1 MVKRIKQ
8 MFEVLKEPENL
19 IVTMGVLVSASLAY
33 LGIRNNDIQQALTAI
48 LAILGALAIA
58 QIVAGYA
65 TVKRDKQVGTILSLL
80 QKSDVLH
87 LSPSQRE
94 ASQEL
99 IALVE
104 RDKPKKADLIELST
118 ATIDDLLESLKRENC
133 QIRLLMQSP
142 DCAITN
148 YQKDRIQ
155 QRIRDLMNV
164 TLREYTRSEIRL
176 YAVPC
181 SIRGRLI
188 GESVINI
195 GWYTYSNDEIGAYGH
210 DNPLVTARV
219 DTPEGRELCRM
230 FQRAF
235 DWLWGHKKTITLDK
249 TMEQMTDEN
258 V

>member
-1 MVKRIKQ
+1 MGKRIKQ
-8 MFEVLKEPENL
+8 MFQVLKEPENL

-65 TVKRDKQVGTILSLL
+65 AVKRDKQVGTILSLL
-80 QKSDVLH
+80 RKSDNLH
-87 LSPSQRE
+87 LSPSQLE

-99 IALVE
+99 IAFVE

-118 ATIDDLLESLKRENC
+118 ASIDPLLESLIRENC
-133 QIRLLMQSP
+133 QIRLLIQNPNS
-142 DCAITN
+142 AITDF
-148 YQKDRIQ
+148 QKDRIQ
-155 QRIRDLMNV
+155 QRIRDLMSV

-188 GESVINI
+188 GESVINV

-210 DNPLVTARV
+210 INPLVTARV
-219 DTPEGRELCRM
+219 DTPEGRELCKM

-235 DWLWGHKKTITLDK
+235 EWLWDHPKTLTL
-249 TMEQMTDEN
+249 EAIGQMTDEI